1 MSEVNCCRRF
11 LFKMS
16 LLVSI
21 DELFW
26 PIVLCALYVAVGK
39 TYIYIFSPLKSYQ
52 FVFCLIYYF
61 FKGPWFIGYIIDES
75 IGICFVWGIILAG
88 NFLPGG
94 LTYFVGTAYVSIAY
108 YNCKIFIYV
117 ILHEFNVICSSQ
129 SGSVHYSFYLQFT

>member
-1 MSEVNCCRRF
+1 MPFVGDAIKAMSEVNCCRRF

-16 LLVSI
+16 LLVSV

-39 TYIYIFSPLKSYQ
+39 MFILFFFLWKLSIFILLFNILS
-52 FVFCLIYYF
+52 F

-88 NFLPGG
+88 HFLPGG
-94 LTYFVGTAYVSIAY
+94 LTYFVGTAYVSTA
-108 YNCKIFIYV
+108 C
-117 ILHEFNVICSSQ
+117 L
-129 SGSVHYSFYLQFT
+129 

>member
-1 MSEVNCCRRF
+1 MPFVGDTIKAMSEVNCCRRF

-16 LLVSI
+16 LLVSV

-39 TYIYIFSPLKSYQ
+39 TLIFFSTQENYQ
-52 FVFCLIYYF
+52 IFLYCLILYLF

-88 NFLPGG
+88 HFLPGG
-94 LTYFVGTAYVSIAY
+94 LTYFVGTAYVSIA
-108 YNCKIFIYV
+108 C
-117 ILHEFNVICSSQ
+117 
-129 SGSVHYSFYLQFT
+129 LQL

>member
-16 LLVSI
+16 LLVSV

-39 TYIYIFSPLKSYQ
+39 IFYFFPTLKYYQ
-52 FVFCLIYYF
+52 FLFCLIYNF
-61 FKGPWFIGYIIDES
+61 FQGPWFIGYIIDES

-88 NFLPGG
+88 HFLPGG
-94 LTYFVGTAYVSIAY
+94 LTYFVGTAYVSITF
-108 YNCKIFIYV
+108 YNYKVLIYMFLKR
-117 ILHEFNVICSSQ
+117 IQCCL
-129 SGSVHYSFYLQFT
+129 LFTF